1 MASVFK
7 YAIKQ
12 SVKNGSELGTSV
24 AFRNII
30 MKDGVAS
37 MGDRQLASKISQALN
52 LSGVADI
59 PKASF
64 LKEIDE
70 IPEASL
76 EKALAKTAKTSPEQF
91 DDVIRRLH
99 SGDEASHTA
108 LRKFYTDNPS
118 LQSQIKEGVG
128 DNADTFFKGMDGSV
142 KELNESQIKN
152 LGAAQGITR
161 AGFAAADGGKKFF
174 TKVWDDIGTGKAW
187 NRGKLVIGAGVAW
200 VVIDVLAS
208 LTGQTKLEFFSDL
221 FEFIKDPS
229 ASLFA
234 DDDGDGINGSWKL
247 TSLGQMVF
255 GTVALFG
262 IALAV
267 KLIKTLK
274 PSEA

>member
-1 MASVFK
+1 MASVFR

-12 SVKNGSELGTSV
+12 SVKQGSELGTSV
-24 AFRNII
+24 AFRNSI
-30 MKDGVAS
+30 MKEGVAS
-37 MGDRQLASKISQALN
+37 MGDRQLASRISQALN

-59 PKASF
+59 PKSSF
-64 LKEIDE
+64 LTEIDK

-118 LQSQIKEGVG
+118 LQSQIKASVG

-142 KELNESQIKN
+142 KELSESQIKN

-161 AGFAAADGGKKFF
+161 AGFAAADGGKKF
-174 TKVWDDIGTGKAW
+174 VMAVSDSIGSGRAGNWIKFL
-187 NRGKLVIGAGVAW
+187 GGGLVVYTI
-200 VVIDVLAS
+200 IDVLAS

-234 DDDGDGINGSWKL
+234 DDDGGGINGSWKL

-255 GTVALFG
+255 GTVAVFG